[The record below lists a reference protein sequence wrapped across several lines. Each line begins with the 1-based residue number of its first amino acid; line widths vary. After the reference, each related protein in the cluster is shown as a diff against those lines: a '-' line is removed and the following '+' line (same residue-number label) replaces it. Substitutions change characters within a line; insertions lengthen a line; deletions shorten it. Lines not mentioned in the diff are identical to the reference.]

1 MNRLNKAITILLLA
15 TAIPAISYRFFGA
28 ASWADRLDLLGYFTI
43 QSNILVILIVA
54 LQAGGREIKVRLK
67 LAVGA
72 AIIITGLIYQFFL
85 RQTWNPQGVS
95 ALVSNIN
102 HGSTTVLYLLWFFTD
117 TRRTGIPWNELWT
130 VIPYPAVYCLF
141 GVFEAFYR
149 TRPIRYFFLDI
160 RQNGWVSFAFWF
172 AGLTVLFLMAGALV
186 IALSRLETQKRW
198 QATK

>member
-15 TAIPAISYRFFGA
+15 TAIPAISYRFIEA

-43 QSNILVILIVA
+43 QSNILVILLVA
-54 LQAGGREIKVRLK
+54 LQAGGRKITTAK
-67 LAVGA
+67 LPVGA
-72 AIIITGLIYQFFL
+72 AIIITGLIYQLLL
-85 RQTWNPQGVS
+85 RQTWSPQGVS

-102 HGSTTVLYLLWFFTD
+102 HGSTTVLYLLWLCTD
-117 TRRTGIPWNELWT
+117 SYRTRISWKEIWK
-130 VIPYPAVYCLF
+130 VIPYPAGYCLF

-160 RQNGWVSFAFWF
+160 RRNGWASFSFWF
-172 AGLTVLFLMAGALV
+172 AGLTGLFLLAGALV
-186 IALSRLETQKRW
+186 IALSRMENQKRW